1 MYRIKREEKKVKLWK
16 NKLAAIVLVLT
27 GMVSVDIEGDG
38 TVLIWTLMIA
48 VPLFLE
54 KENCFIE

>member
-1 MYRIKREEKKVKLWK
+1 MKLWK
-16 NKLAAIVLVLT
+16 NKLAAIILILT
-27 GMVSVDIEGDG
+27 GMASVDIEGDG
-38 TVLIWTLMIA
+38 TVLILTLMIA